1 MKRILLPLPHLLTD
15 CLAIFA
21 AWVGSLNLACG
32 YVLAP
37 FSVSLADRFGYR
49 VTALVGSVSG
59 ILGFILASFSPTL
72 WMMYPTY
79 SLFSGFGHRTIY
91 NASMLV
97 VLQHF
102 SKWRSIAVGFVAS
115 AASVAMFAI
124 TQITQALLTAFG
136 WRGAVRGFACLY
148 CICGLCSTAYLPV
161 TAPEKSDNEKHKA
174 KKDEEQRQQ
183 RHNSSVLRNRSFLVF
198 SASTTVV
205 VFSYYVPFVHIV
217 SFYYCFIMCETKY
230 FVVSFPSFPSNN
242 TYCLRKDTPRIFHYH
257 L

>member
-49 VTALVGSVSG
+49 VTALVGSLSG

-102 SKWRSIAVGFVAS
+102 SKWRSIAVGFVTS

-136 WRGAVRGFACLY
+136 WRGTVRGFACLY

-161 TAPEKSDNEKHKA
+161 TAPEKSENEKHKA

-217 SFYYCFIMCETKY
+217 SFYYCFIMCETKH
-230 FVVSFPSFPSNN
+230 FVVYISFCPS
-242 TYCLRKDTPRIFHYH
+242 
-257 L
+257 